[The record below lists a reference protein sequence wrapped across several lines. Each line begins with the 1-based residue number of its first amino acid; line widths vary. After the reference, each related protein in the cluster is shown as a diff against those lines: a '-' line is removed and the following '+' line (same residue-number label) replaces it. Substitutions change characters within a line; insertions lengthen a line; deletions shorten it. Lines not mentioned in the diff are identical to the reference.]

1 MKICSNCRHCN
12 DNNLYNSI
20 MGLSILGFPF
30 HSFPF
35 HERECSNINSPKFAD
50 EVNADDTCEKF
61 EL

>member
-1 MKICSNCRHCN
+1 
-12 DNNLYNSI
+12 